1 MSRIELISLGVLFA
15 LTVCSSILGN
25 LKNILIVKDDGW
37 KKYLVTALD
46 TIFFALI
53 VGTISTSTP
62 RTVTVYTIGKL
73 VGLGIADYIIK
84 KTDSSIYLSNLYLD
98 NKYLDSVSEYLFKGG
113 ISFTVFKGEFFVPV
127 DDELISNERVSLSI
141 HLNKRQMKDLKSKLT
156 ELGISEPTMD
166 ITVVKVSG
174 NIVDRV

>member
-1 MSRIELISLGVLFA
+1 MSRIEIISLGVLFV

-25 LKNILIVKDDGW
+25 LKNILIVKDDSW
-37 KKYLVTALD
+37 KKYIVTALD

-53 VGTISTSTP
+53 VGSISTSTP
-62 RTVTVYTIGKL
+62 RTVAVYTIGKL
-73 VGLGIADYIIK
+73 AGLGIADCIVR

-98 NKYLDSVSEYLFKGG
+98 NKYLDSVSEYLFKEG
-113 ISFTVFKGEFFVPV
+113 ISFTVFKGEFFIPI
-127 DDELISNERVSLSI
+127 DNELISNERVSLSI
-141 HLNKRQMKDLKSKLT
+141 HLNKKQMKDLKDKLT